1 MQLNSDSRKL
11 HVEYME
17 AAAALTA
24 NSFSELS
31 NCDGLHIKDY
41 QSLLKLCLRLSTAE
55 ITFYILEE
63 ILCNL

>member
-31 NCDGLHIKDY
+31 TWDDLHVNDY
-41 QSLLKLCLRLSTAE
+41 Q
-55 ITFYILEE
+55 
-63 ILCNL
+63 N